1 MATPAKGLFIGRV
14 QLGPVPR
21 VVLCVTDARGG
32 RLPPRCTPD
41 LIEARVDLFRQHTPE
56 YVQNILRK
64 LRRSG
69 YPVIATIRQA
79 TEGGRWRGSNRD
91 RELLFRA
98 VLPLVDAV
106 DVELSSRTLAA
117 RVVECAHAE
126 GRPVIVSAHDLDR
139 TPPATTLA
147 SRIMTARK
155 QLGADVVKLAAYAND
170 VEDLSVLLR
179 VLLSHPGVPLVMLA
193 MGPVGTMSRILFA
206 AAGSLLTYAFA
217 KSDAPVAPGQLPI
230 NELQAELARYCRPY
244 RALRRQRV
252 ARRDPR

>member
-1 MATPAKGLFIGRV
+1 MAAPARGLSIGRV

-21 VVLCVTDARGG
+21 VVLCATDARGG

-41 LIEARVDLFRQHTPE
+41 LIEARVDLFKQHTPE
-56 YVQNILRK
+56 YVQNILRT

-69 YPVIATIRQA
+69 YPIIATIRQA
-79 TEGGRWRGSNRD
+79 TEGGRWHGSNRD
-91 RELLFRA
+91 RECLFKA

-106 DVELSSRTLAA
+106 DVELSSRTLAS
-117 RVVECAHAE
+117 RVIEAAHAE

-147 SRIMTARK
+147 RRIRAARR
-155 QLGADVVKLAAYAND
+155 LGADVVKLAAHAQD
-170 VEDLSVLLR
+170 VEDLATLLR
-179 VLLSHPGVPLVMLA
+179 VLLSHPRVPLVLLA

-217 KSDAPVAPGQLPI
+217 EGDAPVAPGQLPI
-230 NELQAELARYCRPY
+230 QELQAELARYCRPY

-252 ARRDPR
+252 SRRKPG